1 VPRVAV
7 VTDSCA
13 SIPPALL
20 KALDI
25 RWVAYYIHRG
35 GEVLRDLVS
44 IQLDELL
51 AWLPGAKELP
61 TTASPGPGDYLTVY
75 EGLIAGEKAEE
86 IVSVHMTSAG
96 SGAYQA
102 AKAAQAMALE
112 KYPGAR
118 IEVIDTRNVSMCHG
132 WMVIEAAR
140 AAIAGA
146 SLEGIAA
153 LVKRMIPI
161 SHMIQTA
168 DTLRY
173 LYLGGR
179 IGRAKRLVGSLLN
192 IKPLI
197 GMDDGVIVPLGQA
210 RSRGRAYQMMV
221 EMVEAAV
228 GKMGKI
234 KVAYVHAGALKD
246 VERLGAMLEERVT
259 CVESLIAELSPA
271 LAVHTGPGTGGLCYF
286 PVES

>member
-1 VPRVAV
+1 MPRVAV

-13 SIPPALL
+13 SIPPSLL
-20 KALDI
+20 KTLDI

-35 GEVLRDLVS
+35 SEVLRDLVS

-51 AWLPGAKELP
+51 AWLPGAKDLP

-75 EGLIAGEKAEE
+75 EGLIAAEKAEE

-102 AKAAQAMALE
+102 AKTAQAMALE

-140 AAIAGA
+140 AALAGA
-146 SLEGIAA
+146 SLEQIVA

-168 DTLRY
+168 DTLHY

-179 IGRAKRLVGSLLN
+179 IGKAKRLVGSLLN

-197 GMDDGVIVPLGQA
+197 GMEDGVIVPLGQA
-210 RSRGRAYQMMV
+210 RSRSRAYQMMV

-228 GKMGKI
+228 GKGKI
-234 KVAYVHAGALKD
+234 KVAYVHAGALKE
-246 VERLGAMLEERVT
+246 VERLKAMLEERVT
-259 CVESLIAELSPA
+259 CVESLITELSPV
-271 LAVHTGPGTGGLCYF
+271 LAVHSGPGTGGLCYF
-286 PVES
+286 SVES